1 MILADKIV
9 TLRKKAGWSQEEL
22 AQQLNVTRQ
31 SVSKWEGAQSIPDME
46 KILQMSRIFG
56 VTIDFLLK
64 DEMETAEAAPETETT
79 AARRVTME
87 EASRYLELRRQA
99 APKMA
104 LATLLCVL
112 SPAALLMLSAI
123 SQQTTRFGI
132 SEETAVGVGLCV
144 LLVLVTAGVFLF
156 LICAARSREFRF
168 LEEVPFETEYGVT
181 GMVKERRKAFQEK
194 YGWVQILGVV
204 LCVLSALPLF
214 LAIMLRLSELG
225 TMAVLCLTLLTVGC
239 GCFALVYAGCCQN
252 SMDKLLMEGEFERSR
267 RGQRHLLAD
276 GDGGISDLRLRPRWK
291 RRSRNALVDLGRGGR
306 TLWSGHGCD
315 SPDGQAGQI
324 KRHTPP
330 CLSGARGFSEKDCG
344 GKHEIKI

>member
-64 DEMETAEAAPETETT
+64 DEMETAEAAPETETA

-87 EASRYLELRRQA
+87 EAFRYLELRRQA

-112 SPAALLMLSAI
+112 SPAALLMLSAV

-144 LLVLVTAGVFLF
+144 LLVLVTAGK
-156 LICAARSREFRF
+156 
-168 LEEVPFETEYGVT
+168 TT
-181 GMVKERRKAFQEK
+181 
-194 YGWVQILGVV
+194 
-204 LCVLSALPLF
+204 
-214 LAIMLRLSELG
+214 
-225 TMAVLCLTLLTVGC
+225 
-239 GCFALVYAGCCQN
+239 LVYQAVYPQKLGEEQIDATVDQMVR
-252 SMDKLLMEGEFERSR
+252 SMDVL
-267 RGQRHLLAD
+267 D
-276 GDGGISDLRLRPRWK
+276 
-291 RRSRNALVDLGRGGR
+291 
-306 TLWSGHGCD
+306 D
-315 SPDGQAGQI
+315 SAQTQDVG
-324 KRHTPP
+324 
-330 CLSGARGFSEKDCG
+330 
-344 GKHEIKI
+344 

>member
-104 LATLLCVL
+104 LATLLCDVV
-112 SPAALLMLSAI
+112 SGCAADAVCGQPSNRPALVFPRRPPWAW
-123 SQQTTRFGI
+123 
-132 SEETAVGVGLCV
+132 ELCV
-144 LLVLVTAGVFLF
+144 LLVLVTAGVFPVSRSAPP
-156 LICAARSREFRF
+156 AAGSFAF
-168 LEEVPFETEYGVT
+168 W
-181 GMVKERRKAFQEK
+181 RK
-194 YGWVQILGVV
+194 
-204 LCVLSALPLF
+204 SP
-214 LAIMLRLSELG
+214 S
-225 TMAVLCLTLLTVGC
+225 
-239 GCFALVYAGCCQN
+239 
-252 SMDKLLMEGEFERSR
+252 
-267 RGQRHLLAD
+267 
-276 GDGGISDLRLRPRWK
+276 K
-291 RRSRNALVDLGRGGR
+291 RNTA
-306 TLWSGHGCD
+306 
-315 SPDGQAGQI
+315 
-324 KRHTPP
+324 
-330 CLSGARGFSEKDCG
+330 
-344 GKHEIKI
+344 

>member
-9 TLRKKAGWSQEEL
+9 ALRKKAGWSQEEL

-56 VTIDFLLK
+56 VTTDFLLK
-64 DEMETAEAAPETETT
+64 DELETAEAAPETEPS

-112 SPAALLMLSAI
+112 SPAALLMLSAV

-132 SEETAVGVGLCV
+132 SEETAVGVGLCA
-144 LLVLVTAGVFLF
+144 LLVLVAASVFLF
-156 LICAARSREFRF
+156 LTCAARSREFRF
-168 LEEVPFETEYGVT
+168 LEEDPFETEYGVT

-214 LAIMLRLSELG
+214 LAILLHLSELG
-225 TMAVLCLTLLTVGC
+225 TMAALCLTLLMVGC
-239 GCFALVYAGCCQN
+239 GCFALVYAGCRQN

-267 RGQRHLLAD
+267 RGQRQLASAVSGIYWMVVTAVFLVCAFGPGGN
-276 GDGGISDLRLRPRWK
+276 GDPG
-291 RRSRNALVDLGRGGR
+291 
-306 TLWSGHGCD
+306 TLWWIWAA
-315 SPDGQAGQI
+315 AGVLFGAVMFAVRLTG
-324 KRHTPP
+324 KR
-330 CLSGARGFSEKDCG
+330 KQ
-344 GKHEIKI
+344 

>member
-46 KILQMSRIFG
+46 KILQMSRLFG
-56 VTIDFLLK
+56 VSTDFLLK
-64 DEMETAEAAPETETT
+64 DEMETSETAPEAEEP

-87 EASRYLELRRQA
+87 EASRYLELRRQD

-104 LATLLCVL
+104 LATLLCIL
-112 SPAALLMLSAI
+112 SPAVLLMMTAM
-123 SQQTTRFGI
+123 SQQTARFGI
-132 SEETAVGVGLCV
+132 SEETAVGVGLCA
-144 LLVLVTAGVFLF
+144 LLILVAAGVFLF
-156 LICAARSREFRF
+156 LTCSARSREFRF

-214 LAIMLRLSELG
+214 LAIVLRLSDLG
-225 TMAVLCLTLLTVGC
+225 MMAALCLTLLTVGC
-239 GCFALVYAGCCQN
+239 GCFALVYAGCRQN
-252 SMDKLLMEGEFERSR
+252 SMDKLLMEGEFDRSR
-267 RGQRHLLAD
+267 RGQRQLASAVSGIYWLTVTAVFLICTFGPSGNGNP
-276 GDGGISDLRLRPRWK
+276 GDLWWIWAAAGVLFGAVMFVVRLMG
-291 RRSRNALVDLGRGGR
+291 SR
-306 TLWSGHGCD
+306 
-315 SPDGQAGQI
+315 
-324 KRHTPP
+324 
-330 CLSGARGFSEKDCG
+330 EK
-344 GKHEIKI
+344 